1 TPKRPNRPHISSD
14 IINVK
19 EHEVK
24 KTDSAPFLQGAPPIP
39 QLQSPKLP
47 SHHQHLSADPV
58 QSVSVRQLLGPHQ
71 KSRKRKNAEFLHFLH
86 RRVTQ
91 PLFHWRSAAH
101 FIGTKIGKNDLSTDR
116 WRKCPPKAATHAA
129 ASRGAAP

>member
-1 TPKRPNRPHISSD
+1 LTPKRPNRPHISSD

-71 KSRKRKNAEFLHFLH
+71 KSRKRKKCIPSHFL
-86 RRVTQ
+86 
-91 PLFHWRSAAH
+91 RSARAKLLFYWALH
-101 FIGTKIGKNDLSTDR
+101 KE
-116 WRKCPPKAATHAA
+116 
-129 ASRGAAP
+129 